1 MSQQR
6 FVTKEDVFRWMEE
19 KGCASG
25 IQPGLERMEW
35 ALERLGHP
43 ERRLKF
49 IHIAGTNGKG
59 STAAMIAQVLR
70 KAGYSTG
77 MFISPYVTEW
87 NERITVDGRPIPD
100 SSFVRWA
107 EHLCPL
113 VEEMEREV
121 GKPTP
126 FEFWTL
132 IALVYFAREAVPWF
146 VVWETG
152 LGGRWD
158 STNVVFPLI
167 SVITNIGLDHIHLLG
182 NTLSEIAEEK
192 AGIIKPGVP
201 VVSGAEDP
209 EAIGVIEKRAKEKKS
224 ELYLLHRDFEV
235 EILETGPG
243 GQRVRFRNVYRTLSD
258 LKLPLEGEHQAKN
271 AAVALMTLDLLRQFY
286 ATVLEEEDIREG
298 ISATVWPGRLEK
310 AADRPDIWL
319 DGAHNR
325 GAARAL
331 ARSVQ
336 EIRRSRTYDRLHLMI
351 SVMEDKEV
359 DEILK
364 PLLPLADSVVVT
376 RAAVS
381 RAMPAETLGESV
393 RRISPLIRMRVAPT
407 AEEGLRVLR
416 EEAEEKD
423 MILVTGSLFLV
434 SEVRKMLMT
443 NRKQGW

>member
-1 MSQQR
+1 MAQER
-6 FVTKEDVFRWMEE
+6 FVTKEDVFNWMEQ
-19 KGCASG
+19 GCASG
-25 IQPGLERMEW
+25 IQPGLERMNW

-59 STAAMIAQVLR
+59 STAAMIAQVLK

-77 MFISPYVTEW
+77 MFVSPYVTEW
-87 NERITVDGRPIPD
+87 NERISVDGRPIPE

-107 EHLCPL
+107 EQLRPL
-113 VEEMEREV
+113 AEEMDREV

-132 IALVYFAREAVPWF
+132 LALCYFAREAVPWF
-146 VVWETG
+146 VVWEAG
-152 LGGRWD
+152 LGGRFD

-182 NTLSEIAEEK
+182 NTVGEIAEEK

-209 EAIGVIEKRAKEKKS
+209 DAISVIEKRAKENKS
-224 ELYLLHRDFEV
+224 DLYLLHRDFWA
-235 EILETGPG
+235 EILESGPG
-243 GQRVRFRNVYRTLSD
+243 GQRLRFGNVYRTLSD
-258 LKLPLEGEHQAKN
+258 LQLPLHGEHQVKN

-286 ATVLEEEDIREG
+286 AAVLEDEDIREG
-298 ISATVWPGRLEK
+298 LSATVWPGRLEK

-325 GAARAL
+325 EAARAL
-331 ARSVQ
+331 AESVRA
-336 EIRRSRTYDRLHLMI
+336 IRRSHTYERLHLMLAV
-351 SVMEDKEV
+351 SADKEV
-359 DEILK
+359 DEILT
-364 PLLPLADSVVVT
+364 PLLPLADSVMVT
-376 RAAVS
+376 RADIS
-381 RAMPAETLGESV
+381 RALPVEQLADAV
-393 RRISPLIRMRVAPT
+393 RRMAPEMEVKKAPT
-407 AEEGLRVLR
+407 AAEGLRRLR
-416 EEAEEKD
+416 EEAGSGD

-434 SEVRKMLMT
+434 SEVRSMLMT
-443 NRKQGW
+443 NKEQGW